1 MIPKKIHYCWFGGNK
16 KSKLI
21 LDCIAS
27 WKRFFPDYEIIE
39 WNEDNFDVYQCD
51 YIKQAYKQKKWAY
64 VSDYARMK
72 ILDLYGGIYFDT
84 DVEVVKNFPE
94 ELREYSF
101 SGIEEFSKL
110 VAPGLVYGCEAGDVI
125 VHDMVEE
132 YEKTKFDNSR
142 VEDIIT
148 INKRITKIL
157 EKYGYIHEDVYQ
169 DLGVLRVYPSE
180 FFCAYD
186 GKQRRTNI
194 TEKTLATH
202 HYTASWLPWYRKIR
216 LIIGTKLR
224 HMGFYL

>member
-1 MIPKKIHYCWFGGNK
+1 MIFTNVIMLNK
-16 KSKLI
+16 HTNK
-21 LDCIAS
+21 
-27 WKRFFPDYEIIE
+27 
-39 WNEDNFDVYQCD
+39 
-51 YIKQAYKQKKWAY
+51 KKWAY

-84 DVEVVKNFPE
+84 DVEVIKRFPE
-94 ELREYSF
+94 ELRVHSF

-125 VHDMVEE
+125 VHEMVNE
-132 YEKTKFDNSR
+132 YEHSEFDNLR
-142 VEDIIT
+142 IEDIIT
-148 INKRITKIL
+148 INKRITRIL
-157 EKYGYIHEDVYQ
+157 DRYGYVHEDTYQ

-186 GKQRRTNI
+186 GKKRMTNI
-194 TEKTLATH
+194 TDKTLATH

-224 HMGFYL
+224 HIGVIK